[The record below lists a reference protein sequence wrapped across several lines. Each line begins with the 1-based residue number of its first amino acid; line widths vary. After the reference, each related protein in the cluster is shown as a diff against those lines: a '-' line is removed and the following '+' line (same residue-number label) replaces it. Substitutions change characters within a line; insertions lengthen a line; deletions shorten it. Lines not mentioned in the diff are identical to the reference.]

1 MCSFW
6 ILKNPGAF
14 LRCRSQLSVNIS
26 SILMSPPENS
36 YLASFRVLRICTM
49 FQQIVGNRVEW
60 VVVLRVVN
68 IFKMLCKC
76 VSNITRICKCV
87 TSELYRYLALDQLPE
102 ESNVA
107 FRSFVHVLEDFGHEL
122 VVCRLKLI
130 PKICSSTLVVFIRF
144 MTHSTGPSFAYPH
157 SAFLTY
163 WRLKSWKCLTSSVY
177 SVFKYSLYFEIGIV
191 VDASSCNIKWRS
203 EKKISMSQF
212 WFVQICTL
220 KVLFIKAS
228 VKITPN
234 NYIQDFPKGSVLI
247 KMAE

>member
-1 MCSFW
+1 
-6 ILKNPGAF
+6 
-14 LRCRSQLSVNIS
+14 
-26 SILMSPPENS
+26 
-36 YLASFRVLRICTM
+36 
-49 FQQIVGNRVEW
+49 
-60 VVVLRVVN
+60 
-68 IFKMLCKC
+68 MLCKC

-87 TSELYRYLALDQLPE
+87 TSELYLYLALDQLPE

-191 VDASSCNIKWRS
+191 VGAASCNIKWRS

>member
-1 MCSFW
+1 
-6 ILKNPGAF
+6 
-14 LRCRSQLSVNIS
+14 
-26 SILMSPPENS
+26 
-36 YLASFRVLRICTM
+36 
-49 FQQIVGNRVEW
+49 
-60 VVVLRVVN
+60 
-68 IFKMLCKC
+68 MLCKC

-177 SVFKYSLYFEIGIV
+177 SVFKYSLYFEIGFV
-191 VDASSCNIKWRS
+191 VDAASCNIKWRS
-203 EKKISMSQF
+203 EKKFQCHNF
-212 WFVQICTL
+212 DLYKFVRWR
-220 KVLFIKAS
+220 FS
-228 VKITPN
+228 
-234 NYIQDFPKGSVLI
+234 S
-247 KMAE
+247 

>member
-6 ILKNPGAF
+6 ILKNPGAC

-36 YLASFRVLRICTM
+36 YLASFRFLRICTM
-49 FQQIVGNRVEW
+49 FQQIGGNRVEQ

-87 TSELYRYLALDQLPE
+87 TSELYLYLAPDQFPE

-107 FRSFVHVLEDFGHEL
+107 FRSFVYF
-122 VVCRLKLI
+122 VCRLKLI

-177 SVFKYSLYFEIGIV
+177 SVFEYSSYFEIGIV
-191 VDASSCNIKWRS
+191 VDAASCNIKWRS

-234 NYIQDFPKGSVLI
+234 N
-247 KMAE
+247 

>member
-1 MCSFW
+1 
-6 ILKNPGAF
+6 
-14 LRCRSQLSVNIS
+14 
-26 SILMSPPENS
+26 
-36 YLASFRVLRICTM
+36 
-49 FQQIVGNRVEW
+49 
-60 VVVLRVVN
+60 
-68 IFKMLCKC
+68 MLCKC
-76 VSNITRICKCV
+76 VSNITRIRKCV

-130 PKICSSTLVVFIRF
+130 PKICSITLVVFIRF
-144 MTHSTGPSFAYPH
+144 MTHSTGLSFAYPH

-191 VDASSCNIKWRS
+191 VDAASCNIKWRS